1 MQRRDFITLLSSAA
15 AAWPLAARAQ
25 QTSDPPVIGLLNP
38 LSLAAAAPNVEAF
51 RSGLQDLGY
60 FEGRNYTLE
69 FRFAGG
75 QVERLPK
82 LAAELVQLKPA
93 VILAGSPPAAVAAQ
107 KVTQAIPIVA
117 ITSQDPVRLGLA
129 ASLSR
134 PGSNVTGLWWGD
146 DQLVGKQLELLT
158 KALPGIAHVG
168 VFASLSDPTYDT
180 LFKKSL
186 PAASD
191 ALGLTARII
200 DVGALSD
207 LDNGFATGKRENLQ
221 AFLIGTNPYFTSHR
235 AEITSLAA
243 KAKMPTMY
251 GLREFVLSG
260 GLMSYG
266 IKLGDMYRDSARFVD
281 KILKGTSVADLPIE
295 RPTKFEFLVN
305 LKVAKALGLTFA
317 PSFLATV
324 DEVIE

>member
-1 MQRRDFITLLSSAA
+1 MQRREFIKTIAGSAV
-15 AAWPLAARAQ
+15 AWPLAARAQ
-25 QTSDPPVIGLLNP
+25 QPADPPVIGLLLP
-38 LSLAAAAPNVEAF
+38 LSLAAAAPNIEAF
-51 RSGLQDLGY
+51 RSGLQDFGY

-69 FRFAGG
+69 FRFADG

-93 VILAGSPPAAVAAQ
+93 VIIAASPPAAVAAH
-107 KVTQAIPIVA
+107 KATQAIPIVVSM
-117 ITSQDPVRLGLA
+117 SQDPVRLGLA

-134 PGSNVTGLWWGD
+134 PGRNVTGLWWGN

-158 KALPGIAHVG
+158 KALPGIARVG
-168 VFASLSDPTYDT
+168 VFANLNDPTYDT
-180 LFKKSL
+180 LLKSL
-186 PAASD
+186 PAASG

-200 DVGALSD
+200 DVRALSD

-235 AEITSLAA
+235 AEITALAA
-243 KAKMPTMY
+243 KAKMPSMY
-251 GLREFVLSG
+251 GIREFVVTG

-266 IKLGDMYRDSARFVD
+266 ISLTGMYRDAARFVD
-281 KILKGTSVADLPIE
+281 KILKGSSAADLPIE
-295 RPTKFEFLVN
+295 RPTKFEFLIN
-305 LKVAKALGLTFA
+305 LKTAKALGLTFS

>member
-1 MQRRDFITLLSSAA
+1 MRRRDLIKVAGLA

-25 QTSDPPVIGLLNP
+25 QPSDPPVIGLLNP

-69 FRFAGG
+69 FRFADGR
-75 QVERLPK
+75 VERLPK

-93 VILAGSPPAAVAAQ
+93 VILAGSPPGAVAAQ
-107 KVTQAIPIVA
+107 KATQAIPIVT
-117 ITSQDPVRLGLA
+117 IMSQDPVRLGLA

-146 DQLVGKQLELLT
+146 EQLVGKQLELLT
-158 KALPGIAHVG
+158 KALPGIVRVG
-168 VFASLSDPTYDT
+168 VFANLSDPTYDS
-180 LFKKSL
+180 LLKAL
-186 PAASD
+186 PAAGG
-191 ALGLTARII
+191 ALGLTARVI
-200 DVGALSD
+200 DVRALSD
-207 LDNGFATGKRENLQ
+207 LDNAFATGKRENLQ

-235 AEITSLAA
+235 AEITTLAA

-266 IKLGDMYRDSARFVD
+266 IKLGDMYRDAARFVD
-281 KILKGTSVADLPIE
+281 KILKGASVADLPIE

-305 LKVAKALGLTFA
+305 SKAAKALGLTFS

>member
-82 LAAELVQLKPA
+82 LAAELVQLKPV

-186 PAASD
+186 PAASG

-200 DVGALSD
+200 DVRALSD

-221 AFLIGTNPYFTSHR
+221 AFSSALTLTSQ
-235 AEITSLAA
+235 
-243 KAKMPTMY
+243 
-251 GLREFVLSG
+251 
-260 GLMSYG
+260 
-266 IKLGDMYRDSARFVD
+266 
-281 KILKGTSVADLPIE
+281 
-295 RPTKFEFLVN
+295 
-305 LKVAKALGLTFA
+305 
-317 PSFLATV
+317 ATV
-324 DEVIE
+324 RRSPVLPQRRKCRPCTVSASSFQEALCRTE